1 MDEYFRDGIVIDE
14 ISASTL
20 SMDSLCRLLEYRDN
34 SSFNKQDREE
44 ALHQG
49 PNEALARVLD
59 FVKREKGG
67 VTGGF
72 RLLECLRV
80 TSVRLDTL
88 NLRLPISRTIIWI
101 VPSPQYA
108 AVAVNCIQTNTKL
121 NETFLWGVMAYKGF
135 LCRRCSLFLRID
147 TELILVFPHEEDKLA
162 MREAV
167 QASLDEWGSKC
178 SLMVFSGLGCGK
190 ELCDTVLH
198 KGVEGLVPHLRHL
211 EAQKEAP
218 WSIPMFEDLNKERSL
233 FYQMLWFGR
242 LVVEDE
248 KVRRGEEMSPW
259 LQDLEWSVSESLTG
273 YHEHILERNLSDW
286 RNGELVRYM
295 KGSRLWVNNDS
306 CLLKMLPIASFRN
319 AVLQSLISSSPP
331 PITFSNPKLQTEC
344 THYNDHVLW
353 FLSSD
358 PKVPLLVCAGINQ
371 IFPGISTPELTK
383 IATINSCNLA
393 IECILYDVHK

>member
-1 MDEYFRDGIVIDE
+1 MDEYFRDDSVMAEID
-14 ISASTL
+14 ASTL
-20 SMDSLCRLLEYRDN
+20 SMGSLCRLLEYRDS

-44 ALHQG
+44 VIHHG
-49 PNEALARVLD
+49 PNEALGRVLD
-59 FVKREKGG
+59 LVKRKEGSG
-67 VTGGF
+67 VI

-88 NLRLPISRTIIWI
+88 NLHLPISRTIIWI

-108 AVAVNCIQTNTKL
+108 ALAVNCIQTNPKL
-121 NETFLWGVMAYKGF
+121 NDTFLWHVMPYKGF

-147 TELILVFPHEEDKLA
+147 TELILVFPHEEDELA
-162 MREAV
+162 MKDAVEA
-167 QASLDEWGSKC
+167 SRDEWGSRC
-178 SLMVFSGLGCGK
+178 SLIVFSGLGCGN

-198 KGVEGLVPHLRHL
+198 KGVAELVHHLRHL

-218 WSIPMFEDLNKERSL
+218 WSVPMFEDLNKERSL

-259 LQDLEWSVSESLTG
+259 LQDLEWEVSESLTG
-273 YHEHILERNLSDW
+273 YHECILERNLSDW
-286 RNGELVRYM
+286 KNGELVRYV
-295 KGSRLWVNNDS
+295 KRSRLWVNDDS
-306 CLLKMLPIASFRN
+306 CLFKMSPIESFRN
-319 AVLQSLISSSPP
+319 AVLHSLISSSPP

-344 THYNDHVLW
+344 IHYNDHVRW

-371 IFPGISTPELTK
+371 IFPGLSSPGLTK

-393 IECILYDVHK
+393 IECILFNEYK